1 MSGFV
6 IKELFAFTTVD
17 PKDGDE
23 GVLGFHGGE
32 GWMPMV
38 GADMTRVDQL
48 KPIADRVSKELG
60 LSYRIKRF
68 TYVDDLT

>member
-6 IKELFAFTTVD
+6 IKEMFAFVTVD
-17 PKDGDE
+17 PEDQDE

-38 GADMTRVDQL
+38 GADMTRVNQL
-48 KPIADRVSKELG
+48 RPIADRVSKEMG
-60 LSYRIKRF
+60 LPYRIKRF
-68 TYVDDLT
+68 MYIDDIT